1 MRSDRNL
8 PFHRCLLA
16 SAAGLALAWGAPAAA
31 LPVLATTTPQVSA
44 GGGQPIVAAS
54 GGTVRVDLN
63 APRTIIDWSSFNLT
77 AGERADFLFDQRNWI
92 VLNRVTGSAINING
106 QVFAGQAANLNSAL
120 PTTASGNVWFYSP
133 QGVAFGAN
141 ARVDV
146 GGLLATS
153 AAPNTA
159 QLLTAG
165 ANNINFTGSGSGGPI
180 NVAAGAQFNATAHIA
195 FAAPR
200 VATAAGSTVTV
211 SDYGSATYLGAD
223 TFELQFFPSFNNDLS
238 LFTFIIPNRAAGTA
252 NPQAL
257 SIAGQTTSGT
267 IYLAAYSRAALATDL
282 INAPGL
288 LTARSSFAEYGQ
300 VTITTGRNVI
310 LGQPGPGDNAP
321 IANHVVGLTTGG
333 ARIGEVNA
341 DGNVNI
347 ILTGVNYDQA
357 PQGNLTAT
365 KVRAGQGLVIGGSIV
380 TIPGGVSA
388 GDAGVNARNAH
399 IVAGRELNIPT
410 ITVAGDLFF
419 GSRAS
424 TSTFDRVTSGGD
436 VTIRNNQTITGNVL
450 SSAGGLSIQ
459 SAAGAINVANVSS
472 GGVLNFS
479 TGGAV
484 NINSLSGSTSVTVG
498 STGSQ
503 TYASVTGGAVSL
515 STAGTINAQTL
526 TGSSVGA
533 ASIGAQTIGS
543 ATATT
548 SLAVGSNTSL
558 DYGTVTAPSFA
569 ATSLLVRLGTVNVSG
584 DALVRTPQMDLT
596 NSFTANNLS
605 IEGSG
610 GVFRLGGDGPLGLTN
625 AELQRIRVTGALNLY
640 AGQTVATTGNPNPTY
655 LDFEV
660 MDLTVDTSRIPRLNL
675 FAHAGRR
682 VNVSGVVNVIGD
694 GGVLQ
699 IGDPTNDAWEPERIV
714 ITGALGTAR
723 GDALTG
729 FTDVHG
735 FRAVELNAA
744 SDILIGSSRFVGLI
758 DDTPTGTTIDISRG
772 LPVGVAPVGDE
783 LGRLFLVAG
792 SARMT
797 AGQRILQQ
805 NTGLPGLEAGLY
817 LSGVGVAPTA
827 PLLTLGGAE
836 TIDLFG
842 ALGDDAGV
850 LTGRRV
856 SFSRRIAFAGD
867 GVFSDGARINGCP
880 LGLGCEIPTPA
891 SQFRLEQFRPAAA
904 AAAIDPPVLTTALPN
919 LEEDPR
925 ESDPV
930 ITGTGNEEIWREKNE
945 KK

>member
-1 MRSDRNL
+1 MRALLSR
-8 PFHRCLLA
+8 PRHRGGLLA
-16 SAAGLALAWGAPAAA
+16 GAAAAALLHGGSALA
-31 LPVLATTTPQVSA
+31 LPVLSATPPQVSA
-44 GGGQPIVAAS
+44 GGAQPIIAS
-54 GGTVRVDLN
+54 GNGAVRVDLN
-63 APRTIIDWSSFNLT
+63 APRTIIDWTSFNLT
-77 AGERADFLFDQRNWI
+77 ASERADFVFDQRSWI
-92 VLNRVTGSAINING
+92 VLNRVTGSAINIDG
-106 QVFAGQAANLNSAL
+106 RVFAGQAPNLAAPL
-120 PTTASGNVWFYSP
+120 PATASGNVWFYSP

-153 AAPNTA
+153 AAPNTG
-159 QLLTAG
+159 QFLNAG
-165 ANNINFTGSGSGGPI
+165 NRNITYTGTGNGGPV

-223 TFELQFFPSFNNDLS
+223 TFELQFFPTFNDDLT
-238 LFTFIIPNRAAGTA
+238 LFTFIIPNRGAGTA

-267 IYLAAYSRAALATDL
+267 IYLAAYSRAAVASEL

-321 IANHVVGLTTGG
+321 IANLVPNLTTGG

-365 KVRAGQGLVIGGSIV
+365 RVRAGQGLVIGGSIV

-436 VTIRNNQTITGNVL
+436 VTVRNNQTISGNLL
-450 SSAGGLSIQ
+450 SAAGGLSIQ
-459 SAAGAINVANVSS
+459 SAVGPINVATVSS
-472 GGVLNFS
+472 GGVLSFT

-484 NINSLSGSTSVTVG
+484 NITTLSGATSVTVG

-503 TYASVTGGAVSL
+503 TYGSVTGGTVAL
-515 STAGTINAQTL
+515 TTAGTITAQTL
-526 TGSSVGA
+526 TGSAVSAASVGA
-533 ASIGAQTIGS
+533 IRVVS
-543 ATATT
+543 ATGTT
-548 SLAVGSNTSL
+548 SVAAGSNTSI
-558 DYGTVTAPSFA
+558 DFGSVTAPSFT
-569 ATSLLVRLGTVNVSG
+569 ATSLLVRLGTVSVSG

-596 NSFTANNLS
+596 NSFTAAHLN

-625 AELQRIRVTGALNLY
+625 AELQRITVTGALNLY
-640 AGQTVATTGNPNPTY
+640 AGQTVPTTGNPDPVY
-655 LDFEV
+655 GDFEV
-660 MDLTVDTSRIPRLNL
+660 LDVTVDATRIPRLNL
-675 FAHAGRR
+675 FAHSGRQVSVTGR
-682 VNVSGVVNVIGD
+682 VNVTGS
-694 GGVLQ
+694 GGVLR
-699 IGDPTNDAWEPERIV
+699 IGDAANADWRPDRIV
-714 ITGALGTAR
+714 ITGALGSAS
-723 GDALTG
+723 GDALSG
-729 FTDVHG
+729 YTDVRG
-735 FRAVELNAA
+735 FQSVELNATN
-744 SDILIGSSRFVGLI
+744 DILIGSSRFIELV
-758 DDTPTGTTIDISRG
+758 DDAPPETIDLARG
-772 LPVGVAPVGDE
+772 LPTGVAAEGDE
-783 LGRLFLVAG
+783 VGRLFLVAG
-792 SARMT
+792 RARLA

-805 NTGLPGLEAGLY
+805 NTGPLGQEAGLY
-817 LSGVGVAPTA
+817 LSGVGVDPTA
-827 PLLTLGGAE
+827 PLLTLAGGGRV
-836 TIDLFG
+836 DLFG
-842 ALGDDAGV
+842 ALADETGV
-850 LTGRRV
+850 VSGRQA
-856 SFSRRIAFAGD
+856 SFSRRIAIDGD
-867 GVFSDGARINGCP
+867 ATLFSGRLNGCP
-880 LGLGCEIPTPA
+880 LGIGCAVSTPA
-891 SQFRLEQFRPAAA
+891 DYFRLDRFRPAAP
-904 AAAIDPPVLTTALPN
+904 AAAIDPPVLTFALPGIDDD
-919 LEEDPR
+919 ER
-925 ESDPV
+925 EADPV
-930 ITGTGNEEIWREKNE
+930 ITGAGNEEIWRPRE
-945 KK
+945 